1 MLCIRLGAKAC
12 NKRTL
17 YFMQKGEEQ
26 CSSPKWLRNMNITE
40 VMIIHPD

>member
-1 MLCIRLGAKAC
+1 MWLPVFLFK
-12 NKRTL
+12 KE
-17 YFMQKGEEQ
+17 KSK